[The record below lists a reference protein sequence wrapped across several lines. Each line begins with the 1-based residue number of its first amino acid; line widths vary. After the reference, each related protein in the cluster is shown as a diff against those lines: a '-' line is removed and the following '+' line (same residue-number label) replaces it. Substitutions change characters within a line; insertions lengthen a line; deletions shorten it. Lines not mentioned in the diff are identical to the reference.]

1 MDYEEKLKKLCKYA
15 NERNVG
21 ILVWYGVK
29 KRDGAHRVDLDNP
42 ETIEK
47 EFAWCES
54 LGVKGV
60 KVDYLESDSQ
70 WAMKDMYDIA
80 SIAAKH
86 KLVVNYHGC
95 TDPNGENRTFPNILS
110 SEAVQGSEYFKW

>member
-1 MDYEEKLKKLCKYA
+1 MYDYIDYAEETGQKYCLVDFGWENWKDSSGKLDYEEKLKKLCKYA

-47 EFAWCES
+47 NLHGA
-54 LGVKGV
+54 
-60 KVDYLESDSQ
+60 KVL
-70 WAMKDMYDIA
+70 ALKVL
-80 SIAAKH
+80 
-86 KLVVNYHGC
+86 KLI
-95 TDPNGENRTFPNILS
+95 ILRATVS
-110 SEAVQGSEYFKW
+110 GR